1 MSGLYRGSAIFA
13 CFIPRRRSGEEPA
26 AVVKCS
32 TRKVM
37 NTLKSRDGFS
47 SVLRLDF
54 FLVLDVCMHRS
65 IYQSVCVRVRAYVCM
80 PVCIYIC
87 VNT

>member
-13 CFIPRRRSGEEPA
+13 CFIPRRRSGEVPA
-26 AVVKCS
+26 TVVKCS

-47 SVLRLDF
+47 SLLRLDF
-54 FLVLDVCMHRS
+54 FSCSGRM
-65 IYQSVCVRVRAYVCM
+65 YA
-80 PVCIYIC
+80 
-87 VNT
+87 